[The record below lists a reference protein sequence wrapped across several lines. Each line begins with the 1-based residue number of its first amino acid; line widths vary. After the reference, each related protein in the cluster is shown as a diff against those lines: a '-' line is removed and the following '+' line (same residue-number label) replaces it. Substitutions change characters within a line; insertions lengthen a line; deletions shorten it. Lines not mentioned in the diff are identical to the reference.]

1 MSTHTKTWV
10 QRLPVP
16 IEQAWDFFSQPGNLA
31 RITPPEMMLKAEGG
45 NAGTAIYEGMKLN
58 FVLYPFMMIPVRW
71 TTEIMTVSKPDF
83 FADRQLAG
91 PYEHWYHRHLFREI
105 EGGTEMTDIVE
116 YALPLDFFGEVVE
129 ALIVGRRLDEVFKF
143 RRRKVAEILGA
154 MPPEKE

>member
-1 MSTHTKTWV
+1 
-10 QRLPVP
+10 
-16 IEQAWDFFSQPGNLA
+16 
-31 RITPPEMMLKAEGG
+31 MMLKAEGG

-116 YALPLDFFGEVVE
+116 YALPLDLFGEVVE
-129 ALIVGRRLDEVFKF
+129 ALIVGRRLDEVFEF

>member
-1 MSTHTKTWV
+1 
-10 QRLPVP
+10 
-16 IEQAWDFFSQPGNLA
+16 
-31 RITPPEMMLKAEGG
+31 MLKAEGG

-116 YALPLDFFGEVVE
+116 YALPLDLFGEVVE
-129 ALIVGRRLDEVFKF
+129 VLIVGRRLDEVFEF
-143 RRRKVAEILGA
+143 RRRKVSEILGA